1 MYNTVDEGDSK
12 RIFMNKYLILLI
24 TFFTLTAQKAFC
36 LAEFVSPEVEGSLKT
51 HSGEP
56 GIMSIV
62 FSLAFVIF
70 LIYITG
76 IIYSKLNMVG
86 AKTVKD
92 QLRNSNINRAIVL
105 STTQLGQHK
114 NLHVIEINDKCYLI
128 GATPNSI
135 NLIKELGTYKEK
147 PQEKSEKPN
156 EEEIDQAIKVLYG
169 SNKEGIAE
177 EVEPEPEDEFNIHKK
192 YL

>member
-1 MYNTVDEGDSK
+1 
-12 RIFMNKYLILLI
+12 MNKYLILLI
-24 TFFTLTAQKAFC
+24 SFFTLTAQKAFC

-51 HSGEP
+51 HSNEP
-56 GIMSIV
+56 SILSII
-62 FSLAFVIF
+62 FALAFVVF

-92 QLRNSNINRAIVL
+92 QLRNSNLNRAIVL
-105 STTQLGQHK
+105 STTQLGQNR
-114 NLHVIEINDKCYLI
+114 NLHVIEINEKCYLI
-128 GATPNSI
+128 GATPTSI
-135 NLIKELGTYKEK
+135 NLIKELGSYNEK
-147 PQEKSEKPN
+147 HQEKSEKPN

-169 SNKEGIAE
+169 GPQAEITEEEQKEQE
-177 EVEPEPEDEFNIHKK
+177 EMNVYKK

>member
-1 MYNTVDEGDSK
+1 
-12 RIFMNKYLILLI
+12 MNKYLVLLI
-24 TFFTLTAQKAFC
+24 SFFTLTAQKAFC
-36 LAEFVSPEVEGSLKT
+36 LAEFVSPEVESSLKT
-51 HSGEP
+51 HSNEP
-56 GIMSIV
+56 GVLSIV
-62 FSLAFVIF
+62 FALAFVVF

-105 STTQLGQHK
+105 STTQLGQNK
-114 NLHVIEINDKCYLI
+114 NLHVIEINEKCYLI

-135 NLIKELGTYKEK
+135 NLIKELGQYSEK
-147 PQEKSEKPN
+147 HQEKAEKPN

-169 SNKEGIAE
+169 GSQVEEITEAEQKEQE
-177 EVEPEPEDEFNIHKK
+177 EMNVYKK